1 MLVVGADDPARVGEL
16 AFEAGIPLHELTTRA
31 TSLEEAFLALTR
43 DEEADRVI
51 PLVHG
56 EMIKVRTT
64 RTALGFGIASV
75 LLVLAVVLITILA
88 GDPDTVQEKK
98 DALNLG
104 GALCIPLLLFGIVG
118 ATGEYRHRTLAP
130 AVLIAPD
137 RMRLA
142 LARLVAYVLTALA
155 VGVAMA
161 VVALVVGV
169 PLLASQPG
177 PDLGGDDYRV
187 IVGGGI
193 VAAMLCTALGVGV
206 GMVVKNQVAGVV
218 GALVWLFIL
227 EPLIPLIDE
236 WLANLSILGSAAT
249 LGGAEP
255 DEGTWAGSLLVLGLW
270 AAVFVAV
277 GLAVERRR
285 DVD

>member
-1 MLVVGADDPARVGEL
+1 
-16 AFEAGIPLHELTTRA
+16 
-31 TSLEEAFLALTR
+31 
-43 DEEADRVI
+43 VI
-51 PLVHG
+51 PLVRG

-64 RTALGFGIASV
+64 RTALGFGAASV

-155 VGVAMA
+155 VGLAMA
-161 VVALVVGV
+161 IVALAIGV
-169 PLLASQPG
+169 PLLAGQPG
-177 PDLGGDDYRV
+177 PDLAAADHRT
-187 IVGGGI
+187 IVGGGLI
-193 VAAMLCTALGVGV
+193 AAMLATALGVGI

-218 GALVWLFIL
+218 GTLVWLFIL
-227 EPLIPLIDE
+227 EPLMPLIDD
-236 WLANLSILGSAAT
+236 WLVKVGILGAAAT
-249 LGGAEP
+249 LGGASP
-255 DEGTWAGSLLVLGLW
+255 DEVSWAGALLVLGLW
-270 AAVFVAV
+270 AALFVTA
-277 GLAVERRR
+277 GLAFERRR